1 MRSTSTPFVAA
12 AIKLLIFLLQKLGGR
27 QFECSAKYRT
37 GSEYPSLTIQTD
49 IPVFD
54 GHDLHASTG
63 TENQQL
69 FLSTTAAHKL
79 SARYQLSII
88 FNRKE
93 EDSHAKSKSVLMPSL
108 LVSGCRISK
117 CGRRKCSAMFRRR
130 SFMLSYYLT

>member
-54 GHDLHASTG
+54 GHDWHASTG

-69 FLSTTAAHKL
+69 FLSTTADKL
-79 SARYQLSII
+79 INYRRDSNYRLYSIAKKKIAMQSQNLFLCLVYLSLV
-88 FNRKE
+88 
-93 EDSHAKSKSVLMPSL
+93 AVSVNAVD
-108 LVSGCRISK
+108 VSVPHCFVVDRL
-117 CGRRKCSAMFRRR
+117 C
-130 SFMLSYYLT
+130 